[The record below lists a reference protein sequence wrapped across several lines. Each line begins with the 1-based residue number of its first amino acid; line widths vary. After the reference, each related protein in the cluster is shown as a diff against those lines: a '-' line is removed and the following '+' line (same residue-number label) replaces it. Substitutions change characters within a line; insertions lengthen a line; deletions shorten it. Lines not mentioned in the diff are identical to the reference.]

1 MPLNTAQNGLAAMRS
16 RDPDMKSLTE
26 PTSRT
31 RQIDERPLILIDG
44 LFRPDFINLFDRFL
58 KTLPFSLAD
67 YDAEDS
73 RHVLHWIHEFSLEEI
88 TTHPLLSFVYSR
100 IRSATENACPESRI
114 QLKRVHCN
122 TSLYG
127 DIQFPHHDLTPGMTW
142 LYYSNPVWEPTWM
155 GETIFYDSH
164 GEPVYAVFP
173 KPGRVVVFAADIL
186 HRGGVP
192 SRECVEARRSLA
204 FKFLNQDK

>member
-1 MPLNTAQNGLAAMRS
+1 
-16 RDPDMKSLTE
+16 MKSFTG
-26 PTSRT
+26 PIFRT
-31 RQIDERPLILIDG
+31 RQLDERPLILIDD
-44 LFRPDFINLFDRFL
+44 LFRLDFVNLFDRFL

-67 YDAEDS
+67 YDAEES
-73 RHVLHWIHEFSLEEI
+73 RHVLHWIHEFALEAV
-88 TTHPLLSFVYSR
+88 TTHPLLSVVYSR
-100 IRSATENACPESRI
+100 IRSAIEKACPEPRI

-127 DIQFPHHDLTPGMTW
+127 DMQFPHCDITPGMTW
-142 LYYSNPVWEPTWM
+142 LYYSNPIWEPAWM

-192 SRECVEARRSLA
+192 SRECVEARRSLV
-204 FKFLNQDK
+204 FKFLKLDK

>member
-1 MPLNTAQNGLAAMRS
+1 
-16 RDPDMKSLTE
+16 MKSLSE

-31 RQIDERPLILIDG
+31 RQIDERPLILIDD
-44 LFRPDFINLFDRFL
+44 LFRPDFVNLFDRFL

-73 RHVLHWIHEFSLEEI
+73 QHVLHWIHEFALEQV
-88 TTHPLLSFVYSR
+88 TTQPLLSFIYSR
-100 IRSATENACPESRI
+100 IRSVAEKACPEPRI

-127 DIQFPHHDLTPGMTW
+127 DMQFPHYDITPGMTW

-155 GETIFYDSH
+155 AETIFYDSH
-164 GEPVYAVFP
+164 SEPVYAVFP

-186 HRGGVP
+186 HRSGVP
-192 SRECVEARRSLA
+192 SRECVEARRSLV

>member
-1 MPLNTAQNGLAAMRS
+1 M
-16 RDPDMKSLTE
+16 E
-26 PTSRT
+26 PTFQT

-44 LFRPDFINLFDRFL
+44 LFQADFIQLFDHFL
-58 KTLPFSLAD
+58 KTLRFSLAD

-73 RHVLHWIHEFSLEEI
+73 PHVLHWIHEFSLEDV
-88 TTHPLLSFVYSR
+88 TRHPLLSVAYSR
-100 IRSATENACPESRI
+100 ISSAAETACPKPRI
-114 QLKRVHCN
+114 QLKRIHCN

-127 DIQFPHHDLTPGMTW
+127 DLQLPHHDITPGMTW
-142 LYYSNPVWEPTWM
+142 LYYANPIWQLNWM
-155 GETIFYDSH
+155 GETIFYDSR

-192 SRECVEARRSLA
+192 SRECVDARRSIA
-204 FKFLNQDK
+204 FKFLAQDE

>member
-1 MPLNTAQNGLAAMRS
+1 MRI
-16 RDPDMKSLTE
+16 RDPDMKSSAE
-26 PTSRT
+26 PTFRK
-31 RQIDERPLILIDG
+31 RQIDERPLILVDD
-44 LFRPDFINLFDRFL
+44 LFPSDFVNLFDRFL
-58 KTLPFSLAD
+58 KTLPYYLAD

-73 RHVLHWIHEFSLEEI
+73 RHVLHWIHEFALDD
-88 TTHPLLSFVYSR
+88 TTRNPLLSLIYTR
-100 IRSATENACPESRI
+100 IRSAVEKACPEPRI
-114 QLKRVHCN
+114 QLKRIHSN

-127 DIQFPHHDLTPGMTW
+127 DMQFPHHDIIPGMTW

-155 GETIFYDSH
+155 GETIFYDSN

-204 FKFLNQDK
+204 FKFLNQDI

>member
-1 MPLNTAQNGLAAMRS
+1 MDAKNADLEILNMMNA
-16 RDPDMKSLTE
+16 TE
-26 PTSRT
+26 PSFRR
-31 RQIDERPLILIDG
+31 RQLDDRSLILIDD
-44 LFRPDFINLFDRFL
+44 LFRPDFITLFDRFL

-67 YDAEDS
+67 YDIEES
-73 RHVLHWIHEFSLEEI
+73 RHVLHWIHEFTLEEV
-88 TTHPLLSFVYSR
+88 TTHPLVNFVYSR
-100 IRSATENACPESRI
+100 IRSATEKACPESRI

-127 DIQFPHHDLTPGMTW
+127 DMQFPHYDITPGMTW
-142 LYYSNPVWEPTWM
+142 LYYSNPVWEAAWM
-155 GETIFYDSH
+155 AETIFYDAR
-164 GEPVYAVFP
+164 GEPACAVFP

-204 FKFLNQDK
+204 FKFLNQQTKE